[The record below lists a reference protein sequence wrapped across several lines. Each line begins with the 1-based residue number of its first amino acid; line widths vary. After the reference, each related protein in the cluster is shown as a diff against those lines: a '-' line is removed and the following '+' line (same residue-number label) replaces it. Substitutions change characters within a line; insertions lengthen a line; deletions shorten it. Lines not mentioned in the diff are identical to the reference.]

1 MINHSDSPLAAEG
14 GILTGDELVSKGEV
28 SEDSEEELS
37 EGPATAPTS
46 AESKQSRL
54 LRT

>member
-1 MINHSDSPLAAEG
+1 MINHSDSPIAAEG
-14 GILTGDELVSKGEV
+14 EQLTGDELVSKGGV
-28 SEDSEEELS
+28 SEDSEDELS
-37 EGPATAPTS
+37 EGPVTAPTS